1 MSCLLSA
8 RETLFARLTA
18 AGGALFAA
26 WIAWSAVR
34 AQTEFAMAR
43 DAAAREDRARGQV
56 TRAKMEIEGLRLTV
70 EQINKLLANFRD
82 PGASSERSRN
92 KDSDLE
98 ASRSLPGRRGGK
110 CNVSKR
116 AFRSRI
122 RDGQG

>member
-8 RETLFARLTA
+8 RETLFAGLTA

-26 WIAWSAVR
+26 WLAWSAVR
-34 AQTEFAMAR
+34 DQTEFEMAR

-82 PGASSERSRN
+82 PGASSEWHYTFMIFARFQPRES
-92 KDSDLE
+92 
-98 ASRSLPGRRGGK
+98 
-110 CNVSKR
+110 
-116 AFRSRI
+116 
-122 RDGQG
+122 